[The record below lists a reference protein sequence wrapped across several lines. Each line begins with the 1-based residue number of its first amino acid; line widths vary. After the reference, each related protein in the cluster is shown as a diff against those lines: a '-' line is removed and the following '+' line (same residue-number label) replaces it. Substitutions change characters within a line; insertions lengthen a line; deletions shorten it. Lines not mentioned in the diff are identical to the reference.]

1 MFQSTHPRGVRRPQD
16 GVGPAA
22 GALVSIHAPAW
33 GATFWGCKKPRC
45 IPWFQSTHSRG
56 VRLRVLVRAYSIQ
69 PFQSTHPRGVRQECV
84 IPYISPIDGFNPR
97 TRVGCDSMASYR
109 PSMIFLFQS
118 THPRGVRPMRQATSD
133 KEDAMFQSTHPRGVR
148 RTRRRRQSRL
158 SQCFNPRTRVGC
170 DSPPTNRIFAA
181 QEFQSTHPRGVRLAA
196 LLGLSIRVT
205 VSIHAPAWGATPA
218 QPAAG
223 TTAGRF
229 QSTHPRGVR
238 LALIMGLASIN
249 KFQSTHPRGVRPM
262 RTNRFRRFFEVS
274 IHAPAW
280 GATGTSCPLRL
291 PLCGFN
297 PRTRVGCDA

>member
-1 MFQSTHPRGVRRPQD
+1 MHLFP
-16 GVGPAA
+16 A
-22 GALVSIHAPAW
+22 GAGQVVSIHAPAW
-33 GATFWGCKKPRC
+33 GATNAFA
-45 IPWFQSTHSRG
+45 F
-56 VRLRVLVRAYSIQ
+56 RAYN
-69 PFQSTHPRGVRQECV
+69 
-84 IPYISPIDGFNPR
+84 YI
-97 TRVGCDSMASYR
+97 V
-109 PSMIFLFQS
+109 FQS

-205 VSIHAPAWGATPA
+205 VSIHAPAWGATGQQLPGNTSHVKF
-218 QPAAG
+218 QSTHPRG
-223 TTAGRF
+223 VRRLPLNRPNRISRF

-238 LALIMGLASIN
+238 PFPRRLGKDGAL
-249 KFQSTHPRGVRPM
+249 
-262 RTNRFRRFFEVS
+262 VS

-280 GATGTSCPLRL
+280 GATRRVNDAALRGL
-291 PLCGFN
+291 VSIHAPAWGATLISVYVAIF
-297 PRTRVGCDA
+297 

>member
-45 IPWFQSTHSRG
+45 IPW
-56 VRLRVLVRAYSIQ
+56 
-69 PFQSTHPRGVRQECV
+69 FQSTHPRGVRQECV

-170 DSPPTNRIFAA
+170 DTAPNGRNSMT
-181 QEFQSTHPRGVRLAA
+181 VR
-196 LLGLSIRVT
+196 
-205 VSIHAPAWGATPA
+205 VSIHAPAWGATSA
-218 QPAAG
+218 HHGACIDKQ
-223 TTAGRF
+223 
-229 QSTHPRGVR
+229 
-238 LALIMGLASIN
+238 
-249 KFQSTHPRGVRPM
+249 
-262 RTNRFRRFFEVS
+262 VS

-280 GATGTSCPLRL
+280 GATHAYQSFPA
-291 PLCGFN
+291 FF
-297 PRTRVGCDA
+297 